1 MTDNTPQTKEALL
14 NIDQLAAYLGIS
26 KDSIYRRRRH
36 TTIDLPPAIKIGK
49 NLRWRKSDVDNWV
62 ANQQTV

>member
-1 MTDNTPQTKEALL
+1 MSNDTPTMKETLL
-14 NIDQLAAYLGIS
+14 TIDQVSEYLGIS
-26 KDSIYRRRRH
+26 KKFIYQSRVYRPN
-36 TTIDLPPAIKIGK
+36 DVPPAIKIGK